1 MKNKKL
7 VLFLS
12 IGVCFLISC
21 GGSQGPSQTDSTAM
35 TEDSSLQGQQEQMQ
49 PAKYLGSHTLKVN
62 VGSEKEQR
70 FVSFDQDS
78 KSLGV
83 FMKQEL
89 SEDTYV
95 GISFEKDPGEIEV
108 KLQDEVLQ
116 TVKQEDGTL
125 SIFIPKEKLSENNTM
140 TLSRLGESV
149 SFVIGRDSQKPE
161 IVEALT
167 LKQSEITL
175 GEKIEVSLKV
185 KDEGGSGL
193 AIYRQQQTYEN
204 IRGGIFTAGEKTL
217 GSMPL
222 KIPGPYIPGLSRP
235 RLDAIISFRV
245 DSENEDG
252 SVTLKGEYQTYPW
265 DKAGDYGF
273 EQLAIHDRVG
283 NLLLIQK
290 DALPTVRVNAASGQ
304 GQDTTAP
311 EIVEALTLNKS
322 EITLGEKIEVSLKVK
337 DEGGSGL
344 AIYRAQAYESM
355 REGVVKAQ
363 EKRFGSIRLCT
374 PDCFWWI
381 SFRVDSEN
389 EDGSV
394 TLKGEYQTYPWDKAG
409 DYRFE
414 KIIIYD
420 QAGNERLIDDASH
433 FPKVKVSAAS
443 GQGPDA
449 TAPEVVEGR
458 ILNRS
463 EITLGEKIEF
473 ILKVKDEGGSGLRS
487 YIQNLDDDS
496 PREGFWKAKEERIY
510 AMQLCAP
517 DCPQNLWSVSF
528 RIESKNADG
537 SVTLKGE
544 YQTYLSDKAGE
555 YHFQNLRI
563 YDRAGNERFDDANN
577 FPTIEVNPPTFP
589 QD

>member
-1 MKNKKL
+1 MEMKNKKL
-7 VLFLS
+7 VLLLS

-125 SIFIPKEKLSENNTM
+125 SIFIPKEKLSERNTM

-149 SFVIGRDSQKPE
+149 SFVIGRDIQKPK

-322 EITLGEKIEVSLKVK
+322 EITFGEKIEVSLKVK

-363 EKRFGSIRLCT
+363 EKRFGSIRLC
-374 PDCFWWI
+374 
-381 SFRVDSEN
+381 
-389 EDGSV
+389 
-394 TLKGEYQTYPWDKAG
+394 
-409 DYRFE
+409 
-414 KIIIYD
+414 
-420 QAGNERLIDDASH
+420 
-433 FPKVKVSAAS
+433 
-443 GQGPDA
+443 
-449 TAPEVVEGR
+449 
-458 ILNRS
+458 
-463 EITLGEKIEF
+463 
-473 ILKVKDEGGSGLRS
+473 
-487 YIQNLDDDS
+487 
-496 PREGFWKAKEERIY
+496 
-510 AMQLCAP
+510 
-517 DCPQNLWSVSF
+517 
-528 RIESKNADG
+528 
-537 SVTLKGE
+537 
-544 YQTYLSDKAGE
+544 
-555 YHFQNLRI
+555 
-563 YDRAGNERFDDANN
+563 
-577 FPTIEVNPPTFP
+577 
-589 QD
+589 